1 MLQQRVEG
9 VPIQGHQRNRKEKLV
24 LWKLASM
31 PDTENCGRI
40 SKKDSKSLVCG
51 SSCRCRLTIIIV
63 YGSYN
68 EARIEANVK
77 IVFLEY

>member
-1 MLQQRVEG
+1 M
-9 VPIQGHQRNRKEKLV
+9 
-24 LWKLASM
+24 
-31 PDTENCGRI
+31 TTTY
-40 SKKDSKSLVCG
+40 KKDVILISFYGFYWDCLKCVLLKNLIWFLVILFKIALA
-51 SSCRCRLTIIIV
+51 LTLIIV

>member
-1 MLQQRVEG
+1 MCF
-9 VPIQGHQRNRKEKLV
+9 IKKLNCFLVV
-24 LWKLASM
+24 LFKIALA
-31 PDTENCGRI
+31 
-40 SKKDSKSLVCG
+40 
-51 SSCRCRLTIIIV
+51 LTIIIV

>member
-1 MLQQRVEG
+1 M
-9 VPIQGHQRNRKEKLV
+9 
-24 LWKLASM
+24 
-31 PDTENCGRI
+31 TTTY
-40 SKKDSKSLVCG
+40 KKDVILISFYGFYWDCLKYVLLKNLICFLVILFKIALA
-51 SSCRCRLTIIIV
+51 LTIIID

>member
-1 MLQQRVEG
+1 M
-9 VPIQGHQRNRKEKLV
+9 I
-24 LWKLASM
+24 
-31 PDTENCGRI
+31 TTY
-40 SKKDSKSLVCG
+40 KKDVILISFYGFYWDCLKCVLLKNLISFLVILFKIALA
-51 SSCRCRLTIIIV
+51 LTIIIV

>member
-1 MLQQRVEG
+1 M
-9 VPIQGHQRNRKEKLV
+9 
-24 LWKLASM
+24 
-31 PDTENCGRI
+31 TTTY
-40 SKKDSKSLVCG
+40 KKDVILISFYGFYRDCLKCVLLKNLICFLVVLFKIALA
-51 SSCRCRLTIIIV
+51 LTIIIV